1 MPTRPASHEASAT
14 YAIFDRR
21 LLAWRR
27 QRACANAGNFDF
39 LLERAAEDICDRL
52 SIVQRRFEKA
62 AVIGAHHGLLGRRI
76 RSLPNVGWVVETD
89 SAPGMLARCDGP
101 RVLADEELLPFAD
114 GALDLVVSALSL
126 QLVNDLPGTL
136 AQMRRALKP
145 DGLLL
150 AAMLGGT
157 TLAELRTAF
166 LVAEAEIEGG
176 ASPRVAPFA
185 DVRDA
190 GALLQRAGFA
200 LPVAD
205 ADTVDVTYASPLDLM
220 REIKGMGA
228 SNMLLARRR
237 APLRR
242 ATLLRAMEV
251 YAERFGIAGG
261 RVRATFEIITLTG
274 WTPHES
280 QQKPLAPGSART
292 RLADALHVPEV
303 PAGDKPGGS
312 DRA

>member
-1 MPTRPASHEASAT
+1 MPARPTPEDTTAA
-14 YAIFDRR
+14 YAVFDRR
-21 LLAWRR
+21 LLAGRR
-27 QRACANAGNFDF
+27 ERVCAQAHDYDF
-39 LLERAAEDICDRL
+39 LLSRAAEDICDRL

-62 AVIGAHHGLLGRRI
+62 AVIGGHHGMLGRRA

-89 SAPGMLARCDGP
+89 SSQGMLARCDGP

-126 QLVNDLPGTL
+126 QLVNDLPGAL
-136 AQMRRALKP
+136 AQIRRALKP
-145 DGLLL
+145 DGLFL
-150 AAMLGGT
+150 AAILGGR
-157 TLAELRTAF
+157 TLIELREAF
-166 LVAEAEIEGG
+166 LVAEAEVEGG

-190 GALLQRAGFA
+190 GALLQRAGFG

-220 REIKGMGA
+220 RDIKGMGA

-251 YAERFGIAGG
+251 YAERFGVPGG

-274 WTPHES
+274 WAPHES
-280 QQKPLAPGSART
+280 QQKPLKPGSART
-292 RLADALHVPEV
+292 RLADALRVPEV
-303 PAGDKPGGS
+303 PAGDKPEG
-312 DRA
+312 